1 MATSKFMSTSSIT
14 LSVNP
19 VRVNLT
25 DCASP
30 DHNGLHSLI
39 IRLYQEARLS
49 QQCDFRAWM
58 FAELAAWMPFQSGHW
73 SIVSLGIQASAPGSQ
88 CGAEN
93 GVSKLRSAGH
103 GVGLANPQEMTLQLT
118 DDDAGLLHTLSL
130 RRERTQPCFSALDR
144 QLLGWLMPHL
154 HEALRIWQANRLRQ
168 TAFPG
173 KDLRQSFGL
182 CDTGGLLHY
191 ADPGFLALLRREW
204 PDWQGRRLPRA
215 LLNLLEDKLP
225 VCCEERWMTIRIE
238 IFQEEQHSLP
248 TDFGFITH
256 YPTLL
261 RISARCCLGDQTLTP
276 REQEITMLLVRG
288 LSIKAIARQLGISP
302 STVNNHASRI
312 YEKLGVHG
320 RRELSQRIR
329 A

>member
-182 CDTGGLLHY
+182 CDTGGLLHH

-204 PDWQGRRLPRA
+204 PDWESRWLPRGLVE
-215 LLNLLEDKLP
+215 LLQEAMP
-225 VCCEERWMTIRIE
+225 VCWEGRLMTVRIE
-238 IFQEEQHSLP
+238 AFQEVSSGHAVPDGPVVRYPRLFQMAARSLP
-248 TDFGFITH
+248 
-256 YPTLL
+256 
-261 RISARCCLGDQTLTP
+261 GDQALTP
-276 REQEITMLLVRG
+276 REQEVAMLLVCG
-288 LSIKAIARQLGISP
+288 FSVKEIARRLRISP
-302 STVNNHASRI
+302 STVNNHANRI
-312 YEKLGVHG
+312 YGKLGIRG
-320 RRELSQRIR
+320 RRELGRR
-329 A
+329 MRG